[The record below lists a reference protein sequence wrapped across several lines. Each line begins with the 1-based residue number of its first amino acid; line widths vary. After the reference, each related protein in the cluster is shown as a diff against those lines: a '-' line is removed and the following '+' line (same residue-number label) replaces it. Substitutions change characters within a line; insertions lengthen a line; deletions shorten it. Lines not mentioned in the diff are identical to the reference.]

1 MAAELLEPLVSA
13 GLMAMVREDGK
24 LVVRPRVRI
33 TPNLDAYIRGH
44 RDELIAAWAAEPDAA
59 RIDDAIRA
67 CWLRIDDFWPLGLG
81 VADQKLV
88 DLEECLHVAA
98 CEVEYAV
105 AVRVLAAYEARAR
118 ELAANHAATVA
129 PPHARARE
137 TTTEHGAV

>member
-1 MAAELLEPLVSA
+1 MPAALFEPLIAA

-33 TPNLDAYIRGH
+33 TPHLDAYIRGH
-44 RDELIAAWAAEPDAA
+44 RDELVAAWFAETDQA

-98 CEVEYAV
+98 CEVEYSV
-105 AVRVLAAYEARAR
+105 VVRILAAYEARAR
-118 ELAANHAATVA
+118 ELVSAFSATVA
-129 PPHARARE
+129 PPHNARAAGE
-137 TTTEHGAV
+137 PGAR

>member
-1 MAAELLEPLVSA
+1 MPAALFEPLIAA

-33 TPNLDAYIRGH
+33 TPHLDAYIRDH
-44 RDELIAAWAAEPDAA
+44 RDALIAAWAAETDQV

-81 VADQKLV
+81 VSDQKLV

-98 CEVEYAV
+98 CEIDYAV
-105 AVRVLAAYEARAR
+105 TLRVLAAYEARAR
-118 ELAANHAATVA
+118 ELADTTSAAVA
-129 PPHARARE
+129 QGDNAASIDS
-137 TTTEHGAV
+137 GGS